1 MLAGCGA
8 RDTLA
13 LVLVPH
19 WDPAGLAW
27 IWAALSI
34 KLFDF
39 HFKET
44 DVVPTCLLLSVRL
57 SKVFSFAPSYLFLL
71 FTTAPHLNFSP
82 Y

>member
-13 LVLVPH
+13 LALVPH
-19 WDPAGLAW
+19 WDPADLA
-27 IWAALSI
+27 I

-57 SKVFSFAPSYLFLL
+57 SKVFSFTPSYLFLL